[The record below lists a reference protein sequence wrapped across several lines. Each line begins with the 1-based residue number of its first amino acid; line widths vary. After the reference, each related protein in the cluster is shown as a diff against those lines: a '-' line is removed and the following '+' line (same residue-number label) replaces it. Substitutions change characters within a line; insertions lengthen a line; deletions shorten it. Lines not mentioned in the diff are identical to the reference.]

1 MKYKK
6 RFYRVYDKLPEAE
19 KKNVVYLLKSKYD
32 DPMSW
37 IAVELEVRKE
47 TRIGKEAL
55 NWLVKQEII

>member
-19 KKNVVYLLKSKYD
+19 KKMPIIPPTDGRLET
-32 DPMSW
+32 W
-37 IAVELEVRKE
+37 IDIERAVWKK
-47 TRIGKEAL
+47 TKIGQEAL